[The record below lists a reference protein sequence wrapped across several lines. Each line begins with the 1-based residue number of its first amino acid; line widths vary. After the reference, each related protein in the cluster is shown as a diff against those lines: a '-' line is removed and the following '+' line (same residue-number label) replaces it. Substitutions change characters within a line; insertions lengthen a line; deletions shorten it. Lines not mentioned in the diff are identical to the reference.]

1 VILPLAKCCLSAF
14 LICGAH
20 MSTTKNIFL
29 KQEFQIIIEIPA
41 FYVLYQSFG
50 ERIRRIPLQASD
62 NWPAL

>member
-1 VILPLAKCCLSAF
+1 
-14 LICGAH
+14 